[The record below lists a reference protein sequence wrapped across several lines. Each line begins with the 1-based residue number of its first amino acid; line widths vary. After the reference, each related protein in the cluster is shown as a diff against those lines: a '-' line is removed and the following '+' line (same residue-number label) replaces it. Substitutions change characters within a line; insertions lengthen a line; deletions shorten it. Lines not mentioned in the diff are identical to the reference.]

1 MVKVLSISQ
10 DKRNYKV
17 VTTIGEY
24 VLNEE
29 VLVEFFIV
37 KGKEFSNEEFDKI
50 LDFKDQNDYYLKALN
65 YLSYK
70 ERSVKEMRDYLISKG
85 LVDPSDMVQK
95 LIDKGLINDE
105 VYAEHFLEYA
115 FNQLKG
121 PKYVETELFKKGI
134 KQSIIKELLYKYD
147 FEREYDV
154 LYQLFMKA
162 AKPKSISFNKYK
174 KQLMDKFIRSGFGL
188 NTINEVIQNNYDH
201 LMDQVDED
209 SALEKDYLKIKDL
222 PKDKVIKKLMQKGY
236 HYSKIKD
243 IVNE

>member
-1 MVKVLSISQ
+1 MVKILSIVQ

-37 KGKEFSNEEFDKI
+37 KGKEFSNEEFDSI
-50 LDFKDQNDYYLKALN
+50 LDFKDQNEYYLKALN

-70 ERSVKEMRDYLISKG
+70 ERSEKEMRDYLIGKG
-85 LVDPSDMVQK
+85 LSNPQTIMSK
-95 LIDKGLINDE
+95 LLDKGLINDE
-105 VYAEHFLEYA
+105 VYASHFLEYA

-121 PKYVETELFKKGI
+121 PKYVESELIKKGI
-134 KQSIIKELLYKYD
+134 KHTIITELMYQYD
-147 FEREYDV
+147 FEKEYDT
-154 LYQLFMKA
+154 LYQLFMKVT
-162 AKPKSISFNKYK
+162 KPKTISFNKYK
-174 KQLMDKFIRSGFGL
+174 KQLMDKFVRSGFGL
-188 NTINEVIQNNYDH
+188 GTINEVLQNNYDY
-201 LMDQVDED
+201 LMEQVNED
-209 SALEKDYLKIKDL
+209 DALEKDYQKIKDL

-243 IVNE
+243 IVSE